1 MDALD
6 DVDLLTSARF
16 LQDEASP
23 TSTPLTDTEI
33 VKQTCRVYGSIF
45 LVVFLLFL
53 FLRPRYPRIYNIKK
67 SFPSLHSS
75 LADDSF
81 GAISWIW
88 KVFSVSYE
96 ELAEH
101 CGMDAMATIRL
112 LEFGVKVSLVGVL
125 NSVFLFPIYSLMG
138 NSDTD
143 PVTANSLGNLG
154 QGSNGAYATTLAAY
168 ILFGAAMHF
177 IDKDLEWFTS
187 HRHAFLSKQTVQNY
201 SIYLSGLTTDM
212 QSKSAIREYFER
224 CLSKNSVADVQ
235 LALTIPNLEKKVAK
249 RSAVIPKL
257 EHAINVKVVTKETPM
272 HKTKLLGGD
281 KVDSVHT
288 YTKDLEELN
297 NEISADID
305 RIETLQNDNEC
316 SGVINPGVNDEQ
328 DEEASGTETK
338 YFHKTTTALS
348 DSVKSGGA
356 KFKSIIFGADDD
368 GAPRNAAF
376 VSFTNLTSAN
386 LARQT
391 LHNDGEFSFLLLIL
405 SLDRHEFFTI
415 MFSEPWDCV
424 PFEPPLPKLVK

>member
-1 MDALD
+1 ML
-6 DVDLLTSARF
+6 
-16 LQDEASP
+16 
-23 TSTPLTDTEI
+23 
-33 VKQTCRVYGSIF
+33 
-45 LVVFLLFL
+45 
-53 FLRPRYPRIYNIKK
+53 
-67 SFPSLHSS
+67 
-75 LADDSF
+75 
-81 GAISWIW
+81 
-88 KVFSVSYE
+88 
-96 ELAEH
+96 
-101 CGMDAMATIRL
+101 
-112 LEFGVKVSLVGVL
+112 VSLVGVL

-257 EHAINVKVVTKETPM
+257 EHAINVKLVTKETPM

-376 VSFTNLTSAN
+376 VSFANLTSAN